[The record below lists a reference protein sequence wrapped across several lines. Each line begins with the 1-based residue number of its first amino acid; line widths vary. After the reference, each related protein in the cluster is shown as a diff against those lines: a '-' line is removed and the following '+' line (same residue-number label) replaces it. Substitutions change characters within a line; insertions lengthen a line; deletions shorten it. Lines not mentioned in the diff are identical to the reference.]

1 MGMESWGENLG
12 ARTQEKAWEKAQ
24 KYRGKVKTT
33 FSYRNLQNSKFL
45 KQSNNLFKVPQNFT

>member
-45 KQSNNLFKVPQNFT
+45 KQQQFI